1 MFRPIQFTDK
11 KLCPILPPIN
21 GEPQRC
27 HQGCAWCVIIGEINP
42 QSICAITL
50 LAEKALQNPSK

>member
-1 MFRPIQFTDK
+1 MFGTIQFTDK

-27 HQGCAWCVIIGEINP
+27 HQGCAW
-42 QSICAITL
+42 SIVFGKDYKQGVCAITL